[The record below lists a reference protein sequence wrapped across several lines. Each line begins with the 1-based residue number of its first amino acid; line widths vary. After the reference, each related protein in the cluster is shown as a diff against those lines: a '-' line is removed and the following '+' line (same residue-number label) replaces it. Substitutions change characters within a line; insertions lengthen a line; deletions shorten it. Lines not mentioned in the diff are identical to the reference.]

1 MAIVKPVSFKRG
13 DATKAGIP
21 EPVAVGER
29 FSKPVEGEDADGR
42 NALTVPAPS
51 LEPTHFQELSP
62 PSVVVLTHS
71 HDVTNIYQQ
80 PSSIIVSGDPRLRR
94 EDYRRHIHES
104 WNHAWTEALKKFVDI
119 GHALSQA
126 KRWLAHGDYE
136 KMIAEDLPFS
146 KQVAHQLKTL
156 AEAVDQG
163 RFALDELP
171 RSYSAGYILT
181 TLSDRE
187 LEQARENGLVSP
199 TTSRSQLSDFRNR
212 IRTPPIQS
220 TSDASLSELEKLK
233 RRRQKILE
241 EAARLA
247 EQIAALE
254 GGSKIIDGTSSPIVD
269 NEEYDTGEP

>member
-1 MAIVKPVSFKRG
+1 MMM
-13 DATKAGIP
+13 
-21 EPVAVGER
+21 
-29 FSKPVEGEDADGR
+29 
-42 NALTVPAPS
+42 
-51 LEPTHFQELSP
+51 
-62 PSVVVLTHS
+62 
-71 HDVTNIYQQ
+71 
-80 PSSIIVSGDPRLRR
+80 SGDPGLRR
-94 EDYRRHIHES
+94 EDYRQHIHES

-163 RFALDELP
+163 RFTLNELP

-187 LEQARENGLVSP
+187 LEQAREKGLVSP

-212 IRTPPIQS
+212 IRTAPIQS
-220 TSDASLSELEKLK
+220 TSDASLSELEKLR

-254 GGSKIIDGTSSPIVD
+254 GTAKIIDGTSGVIID
-269 NEEYDTGEP
+269 NKGRDTL